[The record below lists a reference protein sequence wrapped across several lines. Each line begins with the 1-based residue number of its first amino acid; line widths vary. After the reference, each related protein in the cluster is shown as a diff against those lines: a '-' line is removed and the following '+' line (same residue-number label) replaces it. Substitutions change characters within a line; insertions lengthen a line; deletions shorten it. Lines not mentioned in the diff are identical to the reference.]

1 MQISSKTSLMFV
13 GALLALAASEA
24 FAKKC
29 LYVSSYHQGYAWSDG
44 VERGLRSVLENEC
57 EFLQFNMDTK
67 RHKDEAYKKK
77 IALEAKAL
85 VDSWQ
90 PDVVITSDDNA
101 AKYLIQPY
109 FRDHDVPF
117 VFSGINWTVDAY
129 GFPYSN
135 VTGIVEVAPVAAVFD
150 RVTAIQGRPRTS
162 FYLGAD
168 TLTERKNLARFQKA
182 AQKKGVTLEY
192 RLVSTIDEW
201 STAYEDAQASDFVIM
216 GSNSGIND
224 WNDETARQ
232 TVLSTTKRVS
242 LTNHKWMMP
251 FTLLGLTK
259 IPEEHGEWAGRT
271 ALHILKG
278 VNPSDIA
285 VVSNRKWDI
294 WLNEDIMS
302 RAGVTLPK
310 RLRYKAKKVNS

>member
-1 MQISSKTSLMFV
+1 M
-13 GALLALAASEA
+13 
-24 FAKKC
+24 
-29 LYVSSYHQGYAWSDG
+29 
-44 VERGLRSVLENEC
+44 
-57 EFLQFNMDTK
+57 
-67 RHKDEAYKKK
+67 
-77 IALEAKAL
+77 
-85 VDSWQ
+85 
-90 PDVVITSDDNA
+90 
-101 AKYLIQPY
+101 
-109 FRDHDVPF
+109 
-117 VFSGINWTVDAY
+117 
-129 GFPYSN
+129 
-135 VTGIVEVAPVAAVFD
+135 
-150 RVTAIQGRPRTS
+150 
-162 FYLGAD
+162 
-168 TLTERKNLARFQKA
+168 
-182 AQKKGVTLEY
+182 TLEY

>member
-44 VERGLRSVLENEC
+44 VEWGLRSVLENEC

>member
-1 MQISSKTSLMFV
+1 MLFKSKKTLALASI
-13 GALLALAASEA
+13 LLALTASDA
-24 FAKKC
+24 IAKKC

-44 VERGLRSVLENEC
+44 VERGLRSVLEHEC
-57 EFLQFNMDTK
+57 ELRQFDMDTK
-67 RHKDEAYKKK
+67 RHKDEAYKKE
-77 IALEAKAL
+77 IALEVKAL
-85 VDSWQ
+85 VESWK

-101 AKYLIQPY
+101 AKYLIKPY
-109 FRDHDVPF
+109 FKDHSVPF

-150 RVTAIQGRPRTS
+150 RVTAIQGHPDTA

-182 AQKKGVTLEY
+182 AERKGVTLKH
-192 RLVSTIDEW
+192 RLVSSIEGW
-201 STAYEDAQASDFVIM
+201 IAAYEDAQATDFVIM
-216 GSNSGIND
+216 GSNSGIDN
-224 WNDETARQ
+224 WNDAAAQ
-232 TVLSTTKRVS
+232 KVVLAKTKRISV
-242 LTNHKWMMP
+242 TNHKWMMP

-259 IPEEHGEWAGRT
+259 VPEEHGEWAGTT

-278 VNPSDIA
+278 VKPSDIA
-285 VVSNRKWDI
+285 IVSNRKWDI

-302 RAGVTLPK
+302 SAGVTLPK
-310 RLRYKAKKVNS
+310 RLRYKAKKVRS